1 MVESHKKRRETDK
14 TIMMTMG
21 IGRGG
26 RPHPESPIMLVHPR
40 SSRLLHYGVNPL
52 APRQQRAKIPA
63 QPFVEPWPSTIDE
76 YEIWSGT
83 NASSSRGG
91 YRDLGVDICEADV
104 QAQYTENFDFHLS
117 RKHFLKGVLT
127 SDLLSKTISV
137 HVVGDETVDPAAPDS
152 KMQRGR
158 YVERMRDTRTYGEV
172 ALDIL
177 RRWVF
182 PLVPDMNEPGGEKY
196 DLRRGNVYVARDNV
210 VLARTTAL
218 HGPLLIGARCQ
229 LSHNTVIR
237 SSTLG
242 ANCVVGDNT
251 TLDKAHIW
259 SNVRIGADCVLEES
273 IIGDNVVISD
283 GVHIGKGTLIGSGV
297 TIGPGVK
304 IPEFSRIARTPYNA
318 DDDSSDSGDDSDDSE
333 EVERHRLAVL
343 GPDSVG
349 YLWPAEEEEAA
360 DAESDDDEED
370 VYENPKNKR
379 LGQLGRSLSEASFS
393 TASLSTLSIDD
404 SESSLG
410 SPASQAS
417 SGSDLEI
424 SGLNISDGP
433 PAAFFTEARSSLA
446 RAYDEGHSIENASLE
461 LKTLVM
467 GYNSGIDTART
478 EVVNFLMSKVPGE
491 GSAAQ
496 ILGAATKIWARWGR
510 LAVGLSRESSDIA
523 FDVQNYCVQNAAYAP
538 WFGIALR
545 ALYDSDIVDEDGLIE
560 WRDAPEARGE
570 GAPESELAAFK
581 DTHAKGK
588 QYVDILE
595 QMDSEDDDDDSDDE

>member
-1 MVESHKKRRETDK
+1 
-14 TIMMTMG
+14 
-21 IGRGG
+21 
-26 RPHPESPIMLVHPR
+26 MLVHPA
-40 SSRLLHYGVNPL
+40 SSRLLHYGLNPL

-63 QPFVEPWPSTIDE
+63 QPFLDPWPSSIDE

-104 QAQYTENFDFHLS
+104 QAQYTENFDFAHP
-117 RKHFLKGVLT
+117 RRHFLKGVLT

-137 HVVGDETVDPAAPDS
+137 HVVGDETVDPTAPNA
-152 KMQRGR
+152 KIQRGR
-158 YVERMRDTRTYGEV
+158 YVERIRDTRTYGEIT
-172 ALDIL
+172 LDIL
-177 RRWVF
+177 QRWVF

-218 HGPLLIGARCQ
+218 QGPLLIGPRCQ

-237 SSTLG
+237 ASTLG

-251 TLDKAHIW
+251 TLNKAHVW

-283 GVHIGKGTLIGSGV
+283 GVHIGKGTLIGPGV

-304 IPEFSRIARTPYNA
+304 VPEFSRICRTRYVPK
-318 DDDSSDSGDDSDDSE
+318 DDSDSEASDSDDSE
-333 EVERHRLAVL
+333 SKQKSKKVVFDAQAAENHRLAVL

-349 YLWPAEEEEAA
+349 FLWPTEEDEPPEV
-360 DAESDDDEED
+360 DSDDSDEED
-370 VYENPKNKR
+370 VYEHPKNKR
-379 LGQLGRSLSEASFS
+379 LGQLGRRLSDASFS
-393 TASLSTLSIDD
+393 TASLSTLSINSTTPPD
-404 SESSLG
+404 
-410 SPASQAS
+410 SPASYAS
-417 SGSDLEI
+417 SGSELEV

-467 GYNSGIDTART
+467 GYNSGIDTARA

-491 GSAAQ
+491 GSAGQ
-496 ILGAATKIWARWGR
+496 ILGAATKIWARWGQ
-510 LAVGLSRESSDIA
+510 LAVNLSRETSDIA

-545 ALYDSDIVDEDGLIE
+545 ALYDSDIVDEDGLVE
-560 WRDAPEARGE
+560 WRDAPESRGE
-570 GAPESELAAFK
+570 GAPEAERAAYK
-581 DTHAKGK
+581 ETHNKGK

-595 QMDSEDDDDDSDDE
+595 QMDSEDDEDESDDE